1 MARSSFKS
9 QGTANN
15 NALDLLGIKKEPEE
29 NLWTA
34 VLTKALDDALY
45 SSDYREAK
53 IAISWVEGCSLDFRF
68 VCHLANRDA
77 AYVVRKTK
85 QQIEKRKEEIK
96 EFEEGIKR
104 NLDSGLKLKHIKLM
118 MLRRVHS
125 KKGRKHKGGYHSV
138 KRKWNYIAHPGQ
150 KTVL

>member
-15 NALDLLGIKKEPEE
+15 NALDLLGRKKEPEE

-85 QQIEKRKEEIK
+85 QQINTMLEKKSYDKIDDNFNYLIKMSMDSVSEESIK
-96 EFEEGIKR
+96 KFT
-104 NLDSGLKLKHIKLM
+104 SCPF
-118 MLRRVHS
+118 
-125 KKGRKHKGGYHSV
+125 
-138 KRKWNYIAHPGQ
+138 IAH
-150 KTVL
+150 LIL